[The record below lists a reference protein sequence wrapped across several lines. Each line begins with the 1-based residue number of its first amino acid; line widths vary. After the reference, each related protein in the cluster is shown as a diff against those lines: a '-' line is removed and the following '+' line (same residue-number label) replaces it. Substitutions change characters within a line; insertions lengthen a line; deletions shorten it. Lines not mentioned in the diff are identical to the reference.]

1 MSNTTT
7 SLSTEAP
14 TSTPDV
20 KTFQGLILA
29 LQNYWASKG
38 CVILQPLDMEVGAGT
53 FHPATFLRAIGPET
67 WNAAYVQPSR
77 RPTDG
82 RYGENPNRLQ
92 HYYQFQ
98 VVMKP
103 SPLNI
108 QELYLESLKA
118 MGVDTLV
125 HDVRFVEDNWESPT
139 LGAWG
144 LGWEVWLNGM
154 EVTQFT
160 YFQQVGG
167 LECYPVTGEITY
179 GLERIAMYL
188 QGVDSVYDLVWTHG
202 PDGDVTY
209 GDVFHQNEVE
219 MSTYNFEHA
228 NTDILFTNFD
238 NYEAESQKMIDAGLP
253 LPAYELVLKA
263 SHTFNLLDAR
273 HAISVTERQRFILRV
288 RGLARAVAQAYFDS
302 RKDRGFPLAPEALR
316 LEVLANLAE
325 SAGSSDNA
333 KAGDKK

>member
-1 MSNTTT
+1 MTEDAHAT
-7 SLSTEAP
+7 LS
-14 TSTPDV
+14 
-20 KTFQGLILA
+20 FQDLILR
-29 LQNYWASKG
+29 LQQFWGAQG

-53 FHPATFLRAIGPET
+53 FHPATFLRSLGPET

-103 SPLNI
+103 APADFQS
-108 QELYLESLKA
+108 LYLESLA
-118 MGVDTLV
+118 ALGIDTLT
-125 HDVRFVEDNWESPT
+125 HDIRFVEDNWESPT

-160 YFQQVGG
+160 YFQQAGG
-167 LECYPVTGEITY
+167 LECFPVTGEITY

-188 QGVDSVYDLVWTHG
+188 QGVDSVYDLTWTDG
-202 PDGDVTY
+202 PTGRVSY
-209 GDVFHQNEVE
+209 GDVYHQNEVE
-219 MSTYNFEHA
+219 MSRFNFEEA
-228 NTDILFTNFD
+228 DVPYLFQQFD
-238 NYEAESQKMIDAGLP
+238 HCEAEARRLVEAQLP
-253 LPAYELVLKA
+253 LPAYEMVMKA

-273 HAISVTERQRFILRV
+273 HAVSVTERQRFILRV
-288 RGLARAVAQAYFDS
+288 RGIARACAQAYFDA
-302 RKDRGFPLAPEALR
+302 RAALGFPMAEPALR
-316 LEVLANLAE
+316 DSVLASLKE
-325 SAGSSDNA
+325 
-333 KAGDKK
+333 KAA

>member
-1 MSNTTT
+1 MS
-7 SLSTEAP
+7 P
-14 TSTPDV
+14 TSATPTEHDPSV

-29 LQNYWASKG
+29 LQSYWADQG

-53 FHPATFLRAIGPET
+53 NHPATTLRALGPEP

-98 VVMKP
+98 VLMKP
-103 SPLNI
+103 SPMDI
-108 QELYLESLKA
+108 QMRYLASLRA
-118 MGVDTLV
+118 LGLDPLT
-125 HDVRFVEDNWESPT
+125 HDIRFVEDNWESPT

-154 EVTQFT
+154 EITQFT

-167 LECYPVTGEITY
+167 LDCRPVTGEIAY

-188 QGVDSVYDLVWTHG
+188 QSVESVYDLIWTQG
-202 PDGDVTY
+202 PAGTITY

-219 MSTYNFEHA
+219 MSRYNFELA
-228 NTDILFTNFD
+228 NTQMLFDWFD
-238 NYEAESQKMIDAGLP
+238 ACEQESQTSISAGLP
-253 LPAYELVLKA
+253 LPAYEYVLKA

-273 HAISVTERQRFILRV
+273 GALSVTERQRYILRV
-288 RGLARAVAQAYFDS
+288 RTLSRAVAEAYC
-302 RKDRGFPLAPEALR
+302 RVREELGYPLCRP
-316 LEVLANLAE
+316 AE
-325 SAGSSDNA
+325 ERSGTH
-333 KAGDKK
+333 G